1 MKSKWP
7 TYAIGVLASFGLVGT
22 LSAQPV
28 TPPTTPP
35 AETPAAAAGAGGFMA
50 MCGEK
55 LTECKDKICAMPMV
69 QAMLNGLR
77 PMTGMAGLGDLSCCP
92 PLIGT
97 PGATP
102 TKEQLEAGGAVG
114 TAAAIMKSEAEAKA
128 RRAAVRYLGTVD
140 CRHWPEAETQLIKSL
155 RTDPNECVRWEAALA
170 LSRGCCCNKNTIAAL
185 TDVLSEEP
193 KDKHPVERSERVRA
207 AAAGALGL
215 CLATFTETV
224 PEKPEKPETPTPPVA
239 SAPGMVHL
247 TALEAPR
254 EQQAMRH
261 VVDQARRTMS
271 EYNHSTAGA
280 VTLPSGKRNLF
291 DIAVTSIRR
300 QRGSKETAAPQS
312 SAPAPAA
319 PRLVPVPV
327 ASPPTLKPTPPPS
340 GPVPS
345 VPVGKSSAELP
356 SYRVV
361 NVPGT
366 NVYKLQDHPAAAA
379 PKR

>member
-1 MKSKWP
+1 MKDNWP
-7 TYAIGVLASFGLVGT
+7 TYAMSVLASLGLVGS
-22 LSAQPV
+22 LSAQPA
-28 TPPTTPP
+28 TTP
-35 AETPAAAAGAGGFMA
+35 AETPAAAGAGGFMA

-77 PMTGMAGLGDLSCCP
+77 PMTGLAGLGDLNCCP

-102 TKEQLEAGGAVG
+102 SKEQLKDDGAVG

-224 PEKPEKPETPTPPVA
+224 PEKPEKPETPKPPVA
-239 SAPGMVHL
+239 SAPGTVNL
-247 TALEAPR
+247 AALEVQR

-261 VVDQARRTMS
+261 VVDQARRTVS
-271 EYNHSTAGA
+271 EYNHASSSG

-291 DIAVTSIRR
+291 DITMTSFRS
-300 QRGSKETAAPQS
+300 RGGPGAANAPQPPVP
-312 SAPAPAA
+312 APAPA
-319 PRLVPVPV
+319 PTRLVPVPT
-327 ASPPTLKPTPPPS
+327 APPAAVKPAPTPS
-340 GPVPS
+340 ATVPS
-345 VPVGKSSAELP
+345 VPVGMSSAELP
-356 SYRVV
+356 AYRVV

-366 NVYKLQDHPAAAA
+366 NVYRLHDHPAALT
-379 PKR
+379 PKP